1 MYLEDRMGPS
11 TLIMGKAGAQA
22 IKYMVNNAVK
32 AGFKAVEICPAQFY
46 SVDPVIDPSFLERVF
61 GEGDRMRLKDMLS
74 QFRIVTVHGSS
85 WWVTKIR
92 ENVYEEEL
100 WRPYIELLHFA
111 HDIGAHI
118 VSFHPLQREMG
129 CDLSQNEMS
138 EYHIKFGSM
147 AAEYAEELNLL
158 AAFENMPRNGDW
170 SLFENILDIV
180 TKIRSEKFGLLFDI
194 GHAALQLGISTGIDT
209 LRIIRKI
216 EHCIHQTFEL
226 HISGVQNTGKDFNMS
241 RNLTDHRPLDE
252 YNVLDYGQIM
262 SFLKRKKFDGPI
274 ILEIFYKNAGEKR
287 ASFKENLESC
297 ILAKKELSEYWTSKS
312 H

>member
-1 MYLEDRMGPS
+1 MYLEDRIGPS
-11 TLIMGKAGAQA
+11 TLIIGKAGAQA

-46 SVDPVIDPSFLERVF
+46 SVDPVIDPSLLERVF
-61 GEGDRMRLKDMLS
+61 REEDRTRLKDMLS
-74 QFRIVTVHGSS
+74 QFHIVTVHGSS

-92 ENVYEEEL
+92 ENVCEEEL

-118 VSFHPLQREMG
+118 VSFHPLQRAVG
-129 CDLSQNEMS
+129 CDLSQNEMV
-138 EYHIKFGSM
+138 EYNIKFGSM
-147 AAEYAEELNLL
+147 AAEYADDLNLL

-194 GHAALQLGISTGIDT
+194 GHAALQVGTSTGIDG
-209 LRIIRKI
+209 LRILRKI
-216 EHCIHQTFEL
+216 ERCIHQTFEL
-226 HISGVQNTGKDFNMS
+226 HVSGIQITGKEFNTS
-241 RNLTDHRPLDE
+241 ARDHRPLDE
-252 YNVLDYGQIM
+252 YNVLDYRQIM
-262 SFLKRKKFDGPI
+262 SLLKIKKFDGPI
-274 ILEIFYKNAGEKR
+274 IFEIFYKNAGEKR
-287 ASFKENLESC
+287 ASFKENLEAC
-297 ILAKKELSEYWTSKS
+297 ILAKKELGEYWISKS